1 MITQDELKRILEY
14 NPDEGTFT
22 WLNNQE
28 VHNKV
33 RGLPAG
39 CLKPHSVDP
48 NRKDL
53 VIQINGKKYPAQNI
67 AFLYMTG
74 NLPKIMVDHIDGDPL
89 NYKWAN
95 LREADWQLNS
105 QNRKTSKNNILGT
118 KNIRKKGS
126 GFQVRKSINGK
137 EYVKTLPTLEEA
149 IEYRDSLILSIT
161 KDPTLLRNT
170 DKQEN

>member
-74 NLPKIMVDHIDGDPL
+74 NLPKVMVDHIDGDSL
-89 NYKWAN
+89 NYKWTN

-105 QNRKTSKNNILGT
+105 QNRKTSKTIYWVLRIFGRKGLDFKLENPLT
-118 KNIRKKGS
+118 EKN
-126 GFQVRKSINGK
+126 
-137 EYVKTLPTLEEA
+137 T
-149 IEYRDSLILSIT
+149 
-161 KDPTLLRNT
+161 
-170 DKQEN
+170 